1 MSTPTSAASNAKDK
15 DQESVGEID
24 FKENPLVQVQTNS
37 ALGKKTKKNIRAC
50 LVIGF
55 IVFESKKWWAR
66 VKILLFGECFHLLY
80 LNKNI
85 VEIALKC
92 QL

>member
-1 MSTPTSAASNAKDK
+1 VSTPTSAASNAKDK

-24 FKENPLVQVQTNS
+24 CKENPLLQVQTNS

-55 IVFESKKWWAR
+55 SVFESKKWWTR
-66 VKILLFGECFHLLY
+66 VKILLFGKCFHLLY

>member
-1 MSTPTSAASNAKDK
+1 VSTPTSTTSNAKDK

-24 FKENPLVQVQTNS
+24 FKENPLLQVQTNS
-37 ALGKKTKKNIRAC
+37 TLGKKTKKYIRAC

-55 IVFESKKWWAR
+55 SVFESKK
-66 VKILLFGECFHLLY
+66 
-80 LNKNI
+80 
-85 VEIALKC
+85 C